1 MKVLW
6 EQDMTNGSDE
16 FKNGCISMHCDA
28 RAGVKIA

>member
-16 FKNGCISMHCDA
+16 FKNGCISMHCGA
-28 RAGVKIA
+28 MVLI